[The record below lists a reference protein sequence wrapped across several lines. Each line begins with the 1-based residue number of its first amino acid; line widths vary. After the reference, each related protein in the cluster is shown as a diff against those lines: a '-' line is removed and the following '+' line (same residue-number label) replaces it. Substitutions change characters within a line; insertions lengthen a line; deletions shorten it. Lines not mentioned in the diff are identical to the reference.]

1 MPSICTCI
9 YQSLISSTSSLV
21 LPFQFFA
28 LLSFPLDQFLVFFDE
43 RVDATSFVY
52 PVQSAFFQS
61 NVDERTV
68 EKKGT
73 CKSVWMAWA
82 LWSRSRWNIV
92 DICTSRS
99 LAIRS
104 L

>member
-21 LPFQFFA
+21 LPFQFFT

-43 RVDATSFVY
+43 RVDATRFVY

-68 EKKGT
+68 EKKVL
-73 CKSVWMAWA
+73 K
-82 LWSRSRWNIV
+82 N
-92 DICTSRS
+92 
-99 LAIRS
+99 
-104 L
+104 